1 MTAPAS
7 ALDSLRLS
15 LASDPGFL
23 VVVVAAVRPA
33 EEVEAVE
40 VVLVL
45 ALCSAAAAAAAAGGC
60 LAGGGGAL
68 MLRDIRGGGVLDWLA
83 REEVV
88 TPWAPC

>member
-23 VVVVAAVRPA
+23 VVVEVAVRPA
-33 EEVEAVE
+33 EEVVEAVE

-60 LAGGGGAL
+60 LAGGGGGGAL
-68 MLRDIRGGGVLDWLA
+68 MLRDIRGGGS
-83 REEVV
+83 
-88 TPWAPC
+88 